1 MSFNGLYYIGYMIMV
16 IRQSYEISLEKSNEN
31 GEMMRVALMVKDL

>member
-1 MSFNGLYYIGYMIMV
+1 MSWQIYN
-16 IRQSYEISLEKSNEN
+16 ISLEKSNEN

>member
-1 MSFNGLYYIGYMIMV
+1 MSWQIYKL
-16 IRQSYEISLEKSNEN
+16 SLEKSNEN